1 MTYII
6 KDLKSITED
15 KEDTEAIAK
24 AIKEYPEDF
33 TEELENRRNN
43 NY

>member
-15 KEDTEAIAK
+15 KEDTKVITK
-24 AIKEYPEDF
+24 AIKEYPEGSP
-33 TEELENRRNN
+33 EELEN
-43 NY
+43 